1 MNANPIKRNDRALDT
16 ALESPNPSS
25 RLTLSLSM
33 RLTIKY
39 YPSKE
44 QLPGIQ
50 STRETCTGAS
60 ESGGD
65 PHGDLEWAGK
75 VAASK
80 EVQFASA
87 N

>member
-1 MNANPIKRNDRALDT
+1 MNANNRTLHT
-16 ALESPNPSS
+16 ALESPNPSLP
-25 RLTLSLSM
+25 LTLSLSM
-33 RLTIKY
+33 KLTIKY

-44 QLPGIQ
+44 QMPGIQ
-50 STRETCTGAS
+50 STRETWIGAS

-65 PHGDLEWAGK
+65 PYGDLEWAGK

-80 EVQFASA
+80 KVQFTSA